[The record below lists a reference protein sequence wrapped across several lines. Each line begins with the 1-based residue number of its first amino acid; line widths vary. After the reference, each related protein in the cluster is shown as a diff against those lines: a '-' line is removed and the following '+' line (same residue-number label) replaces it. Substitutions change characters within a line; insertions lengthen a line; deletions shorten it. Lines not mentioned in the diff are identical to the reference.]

1 MNRLNF
7 SELLDTL
14 SQVADE
20 LHNTS
25 APEWEEPE
33 PADDFIMLEFSNV
46 FEDR

>member
-1 MNRLNF
+1 MTQSNF

-20 LHNTS
+20 LHDSS
-25 APEWEEPE
+25 APEWEESE

>member
-1 MNRLNF
+1 MTPSNF
-7 SELLDTL
+7 TELLDTL

-25 APEWEEPE
+25 ASEWEESE
-33 PADDFIMLEFSNV
+33 PADDFIALEFSNV